1 MTGSTG
7 GATAETGGQVERQV
21 DVVRRFN
28 RSYTQRVGALED
40 SFLGTGMPLGT
51 ARLLFEIGT
60 EPGTTRDL
68 RARLGLDSGYLSR
81 LLRRLESDGLV
92 AVVPDADDRRRRRVD
107 LTAAGRRAWD
117 DLERRSV
124 DRARDLVAPLT
135 ARQRARLAAALA
147 EADLL
152 VRAATVTLERV
163 DPASDLARRAVAAYV
178 AELDE
183 RFPGGFDPGPRPAA
197 GEPDAEDARLTPPS
211 GAFVVATSDGEP
223 VACGGVRT
231 LSDGDGDGG
240 DGAAGGVGEIK
251 RMWVH
256 PGWRGAGLGSR
267 LLRHLEGV
275 SRDLGHREVR
285 LDTNGTLTEAVAMY
299 ERAGYRRI
307 ARYND
312 NPYAEHFFAK
322 RLG

>member
-1 MTGSTG
+1 MREQISGPP
-7 GATAETGGQVERQV
+7 AEVADQVE
-21 DVVRRFN
+21 VVRRFN
-28 RSYTQRVGALED
+28 RSYTQRVGVLEE

-60 EPGTTRDL
+60 APGTTRDL

-81 LLRRLESDGLV
+81 LLRRLEGDGLV
-92 AVVPDADDRRRRRVD
+92 AVVPDPDDRRRRRVG
-107 LTAAGRRAWD
+107 LTPAGRRAWA
-117 DLERRSV
+117 DLERRSA

-135 ARQRARLAAALA
+135 HRQRGRLAAALA

-163 DPASDLARRAVAAYV
+163 DPASELARAAVAAYV

-183 RFPGGFDPGPRPAA
+183 RFPGGFDPGSGPAP
-197 GEPDAEDARLTPPS
+197 GEPDPEDARLAPPS

-231 LSDGDGDGG
+231 LSGG
-240 DGAAGGVGEIK
+240 TDDDVVGGVGEIK

-285 LDTNGTLTEAVAMY
+285 LDTNGTLAEAVAMY

-322 RLG
+322 HVG

>member
-1 MTGSTG
+1 MEDVEERAGD
-7 GATAETGGQVERQV
+7 AEAEVA
-21 DVVRRFN
+21 VVRRFN
-28 RSYTQRVGALED
+28 RGYTQRVGALED

-81 LLRRLESDGLV
+81 LLRRLESAGLV
-92 AVVPDADDRRRRRVD
+92 AVVPDDDDRRRRRVD

-135 ARQRARLAAALA
+135 ARQRGRLAAALA

-163 DPASDLARRAVAAYV
+163 APASDLARQAVAAYV

-183 RFPGGFDPGPRPAA
+183 RFPGGFDPGPRPSA
-197 GEPDAEDARLTPPS
+197 GEPDPEDARLAPPS
-211 GAFVVATSDGEP
+211 GAFVVATSDGAP

-231 LSDGDGDGG
+231 LADGD